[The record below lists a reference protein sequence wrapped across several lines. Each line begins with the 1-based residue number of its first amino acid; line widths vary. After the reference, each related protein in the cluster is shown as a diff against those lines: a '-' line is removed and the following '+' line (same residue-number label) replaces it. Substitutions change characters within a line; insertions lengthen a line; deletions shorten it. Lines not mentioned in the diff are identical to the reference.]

1 MDAEEYCL
9 PVLDKMYKEYEPE
22 KAPDLLQRMAKLII
36 PADAY
41 IVVSGEYNHTI
52 PPALANLMDHF
63 LDEYFWKPSAIVC
76 YSAGAFGGVRASIAL
91 RPMLAEMGTSS
102 IPSILPIPTVQKA
115 FDEDG
120 TPKDNAYHERAE
132 RFLEELEWYAACLR
146 GGQKD
151 SRCNS
156 FDGREP
162 SACDRAWGQGGLVW
176 LFLQHEP
183 GWYALHH
190 RTSASPGVLFTASA
204 LSIVTAQ

>member
-1 MDAEEYCL
+1 MCCRH
-9 PVLDKMYKEYEPE
+9 PGRFSKRQV
-22 KAPDLLQRMAKLII
+22 
-36 PADAY
+36 
-41 IVVSGEYNHTI
+41 
-52 PPALANLMDHF
+52 
-63 LDEYFWKPSAIVC
+63 
-76 YSAGAFGGVRASIAL
+76 
-91 RPMLAEMGTSS
+91 
-102 IPSILPIPTVQKA
+102 
-115 FDEDG
+115 
-120 TPKDNAYHERAE
+120 ERH
-132 RFLEELEWYAACLR
+132 LAACLR

-183 GWYALHH
+183 GWHALHH